1 LTKQFLLFV
10 IEHKTMSSSST
21 DLVNEKK
28 LAPKDFITKYQ
39 LTKSQLAFTICQMEE
54 DRSYKPHPESTC
66 ISSIITEISTTRRNT
81 KNETTSSC
89 SSSSTVE
96 TTQIVAKE
104 VCCPNCSH
112 SFPTLKRS
120 ESSLNSVDEDE
131 SMTNITT
138 HQCDAQATTINRHPT
153 KKKRKN

>member
-1 LTKQFLLFV
+1 MTKQFLLFV

-54 DRSYKPHPESTC
+54 DRSYKAHPESTC

-81 KNETTSSC
+81 SK
-89 SSSSTVE
+89 
-96 TTQIVAKE
+96 I
-104 VCCPNCSH
+104 
-112 SFPTLKRS
+112 SFSLILLKIF
-120 ESSLNSVDEDE
+120 D
-131 SMTNITT
+131 
-138 HQCDAQATTINRHPT
+138 
-153 KKKRKN
+153 